1 MFKKKNRK
9 KVWKHISKDVQVRL
23 CRTLKHNRILCNSWE
38 VRPNLFP
45 KGYPDGLHIIF
56 FQVYGNSC
64 CLPRK
69 QEGEKKWVQLSQAR
83 ITAKNVVYSVR
94 DLFFAVAQSS
104 LSLWFHPWIFDHK
117 LPKKRFLDLSDFLS
131 ASLFGYDRWSIYPW
145 LWHYRK
151 FSWVKKCSILKT
163 SLESAMFF
171 FDKPRLLKTLKH
183 FAAASIFSVKK
194 AASIWGRTLFRA
206 KQSENPENPEN
217 DQF

>member
-1 MFKKKNRK
+1 MSDLKKDIFCYVQEKTRK

-94 DLFFAVAQSS
+94 DLFLRLRNLLS
-104 LSLWFHPWIFDHK
+104 LSGFILEYLTISYPKNVFSTYQIFSP
-117 LPKKRFLDLSDFLS
+117 LRFS
-131 ASLFGYDRWSIYPW
+131 AMIDEA
-145 LWHYRK
+145 
-151 FSWVKKCSILKT
+151 SILD
-163 SLESAMFF
+163 
-171 FDKPRLLKTLKH
+171 FDT
-183 FAAASIFSVKK
+183 I
-194 AASIWGRTLFRA
+194 
-206 KQSENPENPEN
+206 ENFLWSKNVV
-217 DQF
+217 F

>member
-1 MFKKKNRK
+1 MREDEHQGLNSLHVSDKFRSLQKVTTKSYWRNVRTCLIYKKIFSAMFKKKNRK

-104 LSLWFHPWIFDHK
+104 LSLV
-117 LPKKRFLDLSDFLS
+117 S
-131 ASLFGYDRWSIYPW
+131 SLN
-145 LWHYRK
+145 
-151 FSWVKKCSILKT
+151 
-163 SLESAMFF
+163 
-171 FDKPRLLKTLKH
+171 
-183 FAAASIFSVKK
+183 
-194 AASIWGRTLFRA
+194 IW
-206 KQSENPENPEN
+206 P
-217 DQF
+217 